1 MKRWIALLL
10 ALVMALGLT
19 ACGNQPAG
27 DDGDA
32 DGSDDSVAI
41 TETDGNALYE
51 AAIQLARDGDLPGGI
66 EGLKKAVAAEETD
79 TWSAGHI
86 WQAYTRMA
94 QLYYL
99 LGDTEGQAQANAD
112 CLAAIGEKAL
122 YFDEL
127 YFDENCYLYDY
138 FDASPFGNWGNNV
151 LIYDLDGEN
160 GLALFNAFPEKAEEM
175 GYDAFFQW
183 EDECRRTNLY
193 ALVSAA
199 TFDSVT
205 LDSYKQTHSKSISFE
220 SPFVTFSAC
229 GVMTGMTR
237 EQVYAQLQ
245 MTPWCQVLVE
255 HSFAD
260 FTWELIPR
268 YDGSE
273 EYSLCVDTREY
284 TDSDIVLSER
294 LDSKTMCSLSLKFE
308 NDVLTWMQYRE
319 TKLD

>member
-1 MKRWIALLL
+1 MKKLITLLL
-10 ALVMALGLT
+10 ALAMVLSLT
-19 ACGNQPAG
+19 ACGEQPTGAAG
-27 DDGDA
+27 DDGNTVSA
-32 DGSDDSVAI
+32 ESDGR
-41 TETDGNALYE
+41 TLYE
-51 AAIQLARDGDLPGGI
+51 AAIQLACDGDFPGSI

-79 TWSAGHI
+79 TWTGWDI
-86 WQAYTRMA
+86 YLAYKRMA
-94 QLYYL
+94 QLYRL

-112 CLAAIGEKAL
+112 CLAARGLEPLGLDDL
-122 YFDEL
+122 YFES
-127 YFDENCYLYDY
+127 NCDLDQY
-138 FDASPFGNWGNNV
+138 FDASPFGNWGSNV
-151 LIYDLDGEN
+151 LIYDLEGED
-160 GLALFNAFPEKAEEM
+160 GLALFSAFPEKAEEM
-175 GYDAFFQW
+175 GNDAFFQW
-183 EDECRRTNLY
+183 KDECRRTNLY

-199 TFDSVT
+199 TFDSAT

-245 MTPWCQVLVE
+245 MTPWCQVLVD

>member
-1 MKRWIALLL
+1 MKKLITLLL
-10 ALVMALGLT
+10 ALAKVLKLT
-19 ACGNQPAG
+19 ACGEQPASAAG
-27 DDGDA
+27 DDGDTA
-32 DGSDDSVAI
+32 SVESDGR
-41 TETDGNALYE
+41 ALYE
-51 AAIQLARDGDLPGGI
+51 AAIQLACDGDFPGSI

-79 TWSAGHI
+79 TWNEMDI
-86 WQAYTRMA
+86 DLAYKRMA
-94 QLYYL
+94 QLYLL
-99 LGDTEGQAQANAD
+99 LGDTEGQAQANSD
-112 CLAAIGEKAL
+112 CLTAL
-122 YFDEL
+122 GWEAMGLDEL
-127 YFDENCYLYDY
+127 YFENSCFLGEY
-138 FDASPFGNWGNNV
+138 FDVSPFGAWGSNIV
-151 LIYDLDGEN
+151 IYDLMGED
-160 GLALFNAFPEKAEEM
+160 GLALFNAFSEKAAEM
-175 GYDAFFQW
+175 GDEAFCQW
-183 EDECRRTNLY
+183 TDECISTNLY

-199 TFDSVT
+199 TFDSAT

-245 MTPWCQVLVE
+245 MTPWCQVLVD

-273 EYSLCVDTREY
+273 EYSLRVDTREY

-308 NDVLTWMQYRE
+308 NDVLTWMQYYE
-319 TKLD
+319 TKID

>member
-10 ALVMALGLT
+10 ALVMALSLT

-27 DDGDA
+27 DDTG
-32 DGSDDSVAI
+32 GNHNSVTA
-41 TETDGNALYE
+41 TETDGYALYE

-86 WQAYTRMA
+86 WEAYTRMA

-99 LGDTEGQAQANAD
+99 LGDTEGQAQADAD
-112 CLAAIGEKAL
+112 CLAAVGEKAL

-151 LIYDLDGEN
+151 LIYDLRGED
-160 GLALFNAFPEKAEEM
+160 GLALFNAFPEKAAEM
-175 GYDAFFQW
+175 GDDAFCQW
-183 EDECRRTNLY
+183 MDECKSTNLY

-199 TFDSVT
+199 SFDSTT
-205 LDSYKQTHSKSISFE
+205 LENYMQANSRKDVHFE
-220 SPFVTFSAC
+220 SPRVAFSAC

-255 HSFAD
+255 HSSALFE
-260 FTWELIPR
+260 WNPLIFP
-268 YDGSE
+268 DGSE
-273 EYSLCVDTREY
+273 EYRLSVDTRSLSE
-284 TDSDIVLSER
+284 SDIAFFDMSSHSGLE
-294 LDSKTMCSLSLKFE
+294 LKFE
-308 NDVLTWMQYRE
+308 NDVLTRMVYYG
-319 TKLD
+319 TVID

>member
-41 TETDGNALYE
+41 TETDGRALYE

-79 TWSAGHI
+79 TWTGLDI
-86 WQAYTRMA
+86 DLAYKRMA
-94 QLYYL
+94 QLYRL

-112 CLAAIGEKAL
+112 CLAARGWEPLGLDDL
-122 YFDEL
+122 YFEGNCDL
-127 YFDENCYLYDY
+127 DQYFDT
-138 FDASPFGNWGNNV
+138 SPFGNWGNNV
-151 LIYDLDGEN
+151 LIYNLRDGDEFTLDET
-160 GLALFNAFPEKAEEM
+160 FPEKAEEM
-175 GYDAFFQW
+175 GFDAFFQW
-183 EDECRRTNLY
+183 ADECRRTNLY

-199 TFDSVT
+199 SFDSVT
-205 LDSYKQTHSKSISFE
+205 LDSYRQTHSKSISFE

-245 MTPWCQVLVE
+245 MTPWCQVLVD
-255 HSFAD
+255 HSSAKFNWGPIV
-260 FTWELIPR
+260 FP
-268 YDGSE
+268 DGSE
-273 EYSLCVDTREY
+273 EYRLSVDTRRASEG
-284 TDSDIVLSER
+284 DIVFFDMS
-294 LDSKTMCSLSLKFE
+294 SHSGLSLKFE
-308 NDVLTWMQYRE
+308 NDVLTWMQYYE
-319 TKLD
+319 TKID

>member
-19 ACGNQPAG
+19 ACGNQPVG
-27 DDGDA
+27 DDSDA

-86 WQAYTRMA
+86 WEAYTRMA

-112 CLAAIGEKAL
+112 CLAAIGEEAL
-122 YFDEL
+122 NSDEL
-127 YFDENCYLYDY
+127 YFDDCLFGEY
-138 FDASPFGNWGNNV
+138 FGASPFGNWGNNV
-151 LIYDLDGEN
+151 LIYDLKGEDGFDP
-160 GLALFNAFPEKAEEM
+160 FNAFPEKAAEM
-175 GYDAFFQW
+175 GDDAFCQW
-183 EDECRRTNLY
+183 IDECISTNLY
-193 ALVSAA
+193 ALVSAVS
-199 TFDSVT
+199 FDNTT
-205 LDSYKQTHSKSISFE
+205 LENYMQANSKKTVYLE
-220 SPFVTFSAC
+220 SPSVTFSAC

-245 MTPWCQVLVE
+245 MTPWCQVLVD
-255 HSFAD
+255 HSSAKFNWRPIV
-260 FTWELIPR
+260 FP
-268 YDGSE
+268 DGSE
-273 EYSLCVDTREY
+273 EYRLSVDTRSASEG
-284 TDSDIVLSER
+284 DIVFFDMS
-294 LDSKTMCSLSLKFE
+294 SHSGLSLKFE
-308 NDVLTWMQYRE
+308 NDVLTWMLYFE
-319 TKLD
+319 TVID

>member
-41 TETDGNALYE
+41 TETDGRALYE

-79 TWSAGHI
+79 TWTGLDI
-86 WQAYTRMA
+86 DLAYKRMA
-94 QLYYL
+94 QLYRL
-99 LGDTEGQAQANAD
+99 MGDTEGQAQANAD
-112 CLAAIGEKAL
+112 CLAARGWEPLGLDDL
-122 YFDEL
+122 YFES
-127 YFDENCYLYDY
+127 NCDLDQY
-138 FDASPFGNWGNNV
+138 FDASPFGNWGSNV
-151 LIYDLDGEN
+151 LIYDLEGED
-160 GLALFNAFPEKAEEM
+160 GLALFSAFPEKAEEM
-175 GYDAFFQW
+175 GNDAFFQW
-183 EDECRRTNLY
+183 KDECRRTNLY

-199 TFDSVT
+199 TFDSAT

-255 HSFAD
+255 HSSAKFD
-260 FTWELIPR
+260 WHPLVFP
-268 YDGSE
+268 DGSE
-273 EYSLCVDTREY
+273 EYRLSVDTRSASEG
-284 TDSDIVLSER
+284 DIVFFDMSSHSGLE
-294 LDSKTMCSLSLKFE
+294 LKFE
-308 NDVLTWMQYRE
+308 NDVLTWMLYYE
-319 TKLD
+319 TVID

>member
-10 ALVMALGLT
+10 ALVMALCLT

-112 CLAAIGEKAL
+112 CLAAVGEEAL

-127 YFDENCYLYDY
+127 YFDENCLLVEY

-151 LIYDLDGEN
+151 LIYDLKGED
-160 GLALFNAFPEKAEEM
+160 GLALFNAFPEKAAEM
-175 GYDAFFQW
+175 GDDAFCQW
-183 EDECRRTNLY
+183 IDECKSTNLY

-199 TFDSVT
+199 SFDSTT
-205 LDSYKQTHSKSISFE
+205 LENYMQANSKRAVYSFE
-220 SPFVTFSAC
+220 SPYVTFSAC

-255 HSFAD
+255 HSSAKFD
-260 FTWELIPR
+260 WHPLVFP
-268 YDGSE
+268 DGSE
-273 EYSLCVDTREY
+273 EYHLSVDTR
-284 TDSDIVLSER
+284 SLSER
-294 LDSKTMCSLSLKFE
+294 DIVFFDMSSHSGLELKFE
-308 NDVLTWMQYRE
+308 NDVLTWMLYYE
-319 TKLD
+319 TVID

>member
-19 ACGNQPAG
+19 ACGNQPVG

-51 AAIQLARDGDLPGGI
+51 AAIQLACDGDLPGGI

-112 CLAAIGEKAL
+112 CLAAIGEEAL
-122 YFDEL
+122 NSDEL
-127 YFDENCYLYDY
+127 YSDDCLFGEY
-138 FDASPFGNWGNNV
+138 FGASPFGNWGNNV
-151 LIYDLDGEN
+151 LIYDLKGEDGFDP
-160 GLALFNAFPEKAEEM
+160 FNAFPEKAAEM
-175 GYDAFFQW
+175 GDDAFCQW
-183 EDECRRTNLY
+183 IDECISTNLY
-193 ALVSAA
+193 ALVSAVS
-199 TFDSVT
+199 FDNTT
-205 LDSYKQTHSKSISFE
+205 LENYMQANSKKTVYLE
-220 SPFVTFSAC
+220 SPSVTFSAC

-245 MTPWCQVLVE
+245 MTPWCQVLVD
-255 HSFAD
+255 HSSAKFNWRPIV
-260 FTWELIPR
+260 FP
-268 YDGSE
+268 DGSE
-273 EYSLCVDTREY
+273 EYRLSVDTRSASEG
-284 TDSDIVLSER
+284 DIVFFDMS
-294 LDSKTMCSLSLKFE
+294 SHSGLSLKFE
-308 NDVLTWMQYRE
+308 NDVLTWMLYFE
-319 TKLD
+319 TVID

>member
-1 MKRWIALLL
+1 MKKLITLLL
-10 ALVMALGLT
+10 ALAKVLKLT
-19 ACGNQPAG
+19 ACGEQPAGATG
-27 DDGDA
+27 DDGDTA
-32 DGSDDSVAI
+32 SVESDGR
-41 TETDGNALYE
+41 ALYE
-51 AAIQLARDGDLPGGI
+51 AAIQLACDGDFPGSI

-79 TWSAGHI
+79 TWNEMDI
-86 WQAYTRMA
+86 DLAYKRMA
-94 QLYYL
+94 QLYLL

-112 CLAAIGEKAL
+112 CLTAL
-122 YFDEL
+122 GWEAMGLDEL
-127 YFDENCYLYDY
+127 YFENSCFLGEY
-138 FDASPFGNWGNNV
+138 FDVSPFGAWGSNV
-151 LIYDLDGEN
+151 VIYDLMGED
-160 GLALFNAFPEKAEEM
+160 GLALFNAFSEKAEEM
-175 GYDAFFQW
+175 GNDAFFQW
-183 EDECRRTNLY
+183 KDECRRTNLY

-199 TFDSVT
+199 TFDSAT

-245 MTPWCQVLVE
+245 MTPWCQVLVD

-273 EYSLCVDTREY
+273 EYSLRVDTREY

-319 TKLD
+319 TKID

>member
-19 ACGNQPAG
+19 ACGNQPVG

-41 TETDGNALYE
+41 TETDGRALYE
-51 AAIQLARDGDLPGGI
+51 AAIQLARDGDLSGGI

-79 TWSAGHI
+79 TWTGLDI
-86 WQAYTRMA
+86 DLAYKRMA
-94 QLYYL
+94 QLYRL

-112 CLAAIGEKAL
+112 CLAARGWEPLGLDDL
-122 YFDEL
+122 YFEGNCDLDE
-127 YFDENCYLYDY
+127 Y
-138 FDASPFGNWGNNV
+138 FDASSFGNWGNNV
-151 LIYDLDGEN
+151 LIYNLRDGDEFTLDET
-160 GLALFNAFPEKAEEM
+160 FPEKAEEM
-175 GYDAFFQW
+175 GFDAFFQW
-183 EDECRRTNLY
+183 ADECMRTNLY

-199 TFDSVT
+199 SFDSVT

-245 MTPWCQVLVE
+245 MTPWCQVLVD
-255 HSFAD
+255 HSFAKFVWD
-260 FTWELIPR
+260 PDARWL
-268 YDGSE
+268 S
-273 EYSLCVDTREY
+273 VDTREY
-284 TDSDIVLSER
+284 TDGDIVLSER
-294 LDSKTMCSLSLKFE
+294 GTMCTLELKFE

-319 TKLD
+319 

>member
-10 ALVMALGLT
+10 ALVMALSLT

-51 AAIQLARDGDLPGGI
+51 AAIQLACDGDLPGGI

-86 WQAYTRMA
+86 WEAYTRMA

-112 CLAAIGEKAL
+112 CLAAIGEEAL
-122 YFDEL
+122 NSDEL
-127 YFDENCYLYDY
+127 YFDDCLLVKY

-151 LIYDLDGEN
+151 LIYDIDGED
-160 GLALFNAFPEKAEEM
+160 GFDPFNAFPEKAAEM
-175 GYDAFFQW
+175 GDDAFCQW
-183 EDECRRTNLY
+183 IDECISTNLY
-193 ALVSAA
+193 ALVSAVS
-199 TFDSVT
+199 FDNTT
-205 LDSYKQTHSKSISFE
+205 LENYMQANSKKTVYLE
-220 SPFVTFSAC
+220 SPSVTFSAC

-245 MTPWCQVLVE
+245 MTPWCQVLVD
-255 HSFAD
+255 HSSAKFNWRSIV
-260 FTWELIPR
+260 FP
-268 YDGSE
+268 DGSE
-273 EYSLCVDTREY
+273 EYRLSVDTRSASEG
-284 TDSDIVLSER
+284 DIVFFDMS
-294 LDSKTMCSLSLKFE
+294 SHSGLSLKFE
-308 NDVLTWMQYRE
+308 NDVLTWMLYFE
-319 TKLD
+319 TVID

>member
-41 TETDGNALYE
+41 TETDGRALYE

-79 TWSAGHI
+79 TWTELDI
-86 WQAYTRMA
+86 YLAYKRMA
-94 QLYYL
+94 QLYRL

-112 CLAAIGEKAL
+112 CLAARGWEPLGLDDL
-122 YFDEL
+122 YFES
-127 YFDENCYLYDY
+127 NCDLDQY

-151 LIYDLDGEN
+151 LIYNLRDGDEFTLDES
-160 GLALFNAFPEKAEEM
+160 FPEKAEEM
-175 GYDAFFQW
+175 GFDAFFQW
-183 EDECRRTNLY
+183 ADECMRTNLY

-199 TFDSVT
+199 SFDSVT

-245 MTPWCQVLVE
+245 MTPWCQVLVD
-255 HSFAD
+255 HSFAKFVWD
-260 FTWELIPR
+260 PDARWL
-268 YDGSE
+268 S
-273 EYSLCVDTREY
+273 VDTREY
-284 TDSDIVLSER
+284 TDGDIVLSER
-294 LDSKTMCSLSLKFE
+294 GTMCTLELKFE

-319 TKLD
+319 

>member
-41 TETDGNALYE
+41 TETDGRALYE

-79 TWSAGHI
+79 TWTGLDI
-86 WQAYTRMA
+86 DLAYKRMA
-94 QLYYL
+94 QLYRL
-99 LGDTEGQAQANAD
+99 MGDTEGQAQANAD
-112 CLAAIGEKAL
+112 CLAARGWEPLGLDDL
-122 YFDEL
+122 YFEGNCDLDE
-127 YFDENCYLYDY
+127 Y

-151 LIYDLDGEN
+151 LIYNLRDGDEFTLDET
-160 GLALFNAFPEKAEEM
+160 FPEKAEEM
-175 GYDAFFQW
+175 GFDAFFQW
-183 EDECRRTNLY
+183 ADECRRTNLY

-199 TFDSVT
+199 TFDSAT

-245 MTPWCQVLVE
+245 MTPWCQVLVD
-255 HSFAD
+255 HSSAKFNWRPIV
-260 FTWELIPR
+260 FP
-268 YDGSE
+268 DGSE
-273 EYSLCVDTREY
+273 EYRLSVDTRSASEG
-284 TDSDIVLSER
+284 DIVFFDMS
-294 LDSKTMCSLSLKFE
+294 SHSGLSLKFE
-308 NDVLTWMQYRE
+308 NDVLTWMLYFE
-319 TKLD
+319 TVID

>member
-19 ACGNQPAG
+19 ACGNQPVG
-27 DDGDA
+27 DDSDA

-86 WQAYTRMA
+86 WEAYTCMA

-127 YFDENCYLYDY
+127 YFDDDCLLVKY

-151 LIYDLDGEN
+151 LIYDLKGED
-160 GLALFNAFPEKAEEM
+160 GLAMSDVFPEKFEEM
-175 GYDAFFQW
+175 GSDAFYQW
-183 EDECRRTNLY
+183 IDECKSTNLY
-193 ALVSAA
+193 ALASAVS
-199 TFDSVT
+199 FDNTTLENYMQANSKKSVY
-205 LDSYKQTHSKSISFE
+205 LE
-220 SPFVTFSAC
+220 SPSVAFSAC

-255 HSFAD
+255 HSSAKFD
-260 FTWELIPR
+260 WHPLVFP
-268 YDGSE
+268 DGSE
-273 EYSLCVDTREY
+273 EYRLSVDTRSASEG
-284 TDSDIVLSER
+284 DIVFFDMSSHSGLE
-294 LDSKTMCSLSLKFE
+294 LKFE
-308 NDVLTWMQYRE
+308 NDVLTWMLYYE
-319 TKLD
+319 TVID

>member
-1 MKRWIALLL
+1 MKKFITLLL

-41 TETDGNALYE
+41 TETDGRALYE

-79 TWSAGHI
+79 TWTGLDI
-86 WQAYTRMA
+86 DLAYKRMA

-112 CLAAIGEKAL
+112 CLAAIGEEAL
-122 YFDEL
+122 NSDEL
-127 YFDENCYLYDY
+127 YFDDCLLVKY

-151 LIYDLDGEN
+151 LIYDIDGED
-160 GLALFNAFPEKAEEM
+160 GFDPFNAFPEKAAEM
-175 GYDAFFQW
+175 GDDAFCQW
-183 EDECRRTNLY
+183 IDECISTNLY
-193 ALVSAA
+193 ALVSAVS
-199 TFDSVT
+199 FDNTT
-205 LDSYKQTHSKSISFE
+205 LENYMQANSKKTVYLE
-220 SPFVTFSAC
+220 SPSVTFSAC

-245 MTPWCQVLVE
+245 MTPWCQVLVD
-255 HSFAD
+255 HSSAKFNWRPIV
-260 FTWELIPR
+260 FP
-268 YDGSE
+268 DGSE
-273 EYSLCVDTREY
+273 EYRLSVDTRSASEG
-284 TDSDIVLSER
+284 DIVFFDMS
-294 LDSKTMCSLSLKFE
+294 SHSGLSLKFE
-308 NDVLTWMQYRE
+308 NDVLTWMLYFE
-319 TKLD
+319 TVID

>member
-19 ACGNQPAG
+19 ACGNQPVG

-112 CLAAIGEKAL
+112 CLAAVGEEAMYL
-122 YFDEL
+122 DEL
-127 YFDENCYLYDY
+127 YFECDCLFGEY
-138 FDASPFGNWGNNV
+138 FDVSPFGDWGNNV
-151 LIYDLDGEN
+151 LIYDLKSED
-160 GLALFNAFPEKAEEM
+160 GLAMSDVFPEKFEEM
-175 GYDAFFQW
+175 GSDAFYQW
-183 EDECRRTNLY
+183 IDECISTNLY

-199 TFDSVT
+199 SFDSTT
-205 LDSYKQTHSKSISFE
+205 LENYMQANSKKTVYLE
-220 SPFVTFSAC
+220 SPSVTFSAC

-245 MTPWCQVLVE
+245 MTPWCQVLVD
-255 HSFAD
+255 HSSAKFNWRPIV
-260 FTWELIPR
+260 FP
-268 YDGSE
+268 DGSE
-273 EYSLCVDTREY
+273 EYRLSVDTRSASEG
-284 TDSDIVLSER
+284 DIVFFDMS
-294 LDSKTMCSLSLKFE
+294 SHSGLSLKFE
-308 NDVLTWMQYRE
+308 NDVLTWMLYFE
-319 TKLD
+319 TVID

>member
-10 ALVMALGLT
+10 ALVMALSLT
-19 ACGNQPAG
+19 ACGNQPTG

-99 LGDTEGQAQANAD
+99 LGDSEGQAQANAD
-112 CLAAIGEKAL
+112 CLAAVGEEAL

-127 YFDENCYLYDY
+127 YFDDDCLFGEY
-138 FDASPFGNWGNNV
+138 FDVSPFGNWGNNV
-151 LIYDLDGEN
+151 LIYDLKGED
-160 GLALFNAFPEKAEEM
+160 GLALFNAFPEKAAEM
-175 GYDAFFQW
+175 GDDAFCQW
-183 EDECRRTNLY
+183 IDECKSTNLY

-205 LDSYKQTHSKSISFE
+205 LDSYKQTHSKSIFFE

-245 MTPWCQVLVE
+245 ITPWCQVLVD
-255 HSFAD
+255 HSSARFD
-260 FTWELIPR
+260 WDSDTRRL
-268 YDGSE
+268 S
-273 EYSLCVDTREY
+273 VDTRRSSEG
-284 TDSDIVLSER
+284 DIVLSER

>member
-10 ALVMALGLT
+10 ALVMALSLT
-19 ACGNQPAG
+19 ACGSQPAG
-27 DDGDA
+27 DDTG
-32 DGSDDSVAI
+32 GNHNSVTA

-79 TWSAGHI
+79 TWSAVHI
-86 WQAYTRMA
+86 WEAYTRMA

-99 LGDTEGQAQANAD
+99 LGDTEGQAQADAD
-112 CLAAIGEKAL
+112 CLAAVGEKAL

-151 LIYDLDGEN
+151 LIYDLRGED
-160 GLALFNAFPEKAEEM
+160 GLALFNAFPEKAAEM
-175 GYDAFFQW
+175 GDDAFCQW
-183 EDECRRTNLY
+183 MDECKSTNLY

-199 TFDSVT
+199 SFDSTT
-205 LDSYKQTHSKSISFE
+205 LENYMQANSRKNVDFE
-220 SPFVTFSAC
+220 SPRVTFSAC

-255 HSFAD
+255 HSSAEFD
-260 FTWELIPR
+260 WHPLIFP
-268 YDGSE
+268 DGSE
-273 EYSLCVDTREY
+273 EYRLSVDTRSLSE
-284 TDSDIVLSER
+284 SDIVFFDMS
-294 LDSKTMCSLSLKFE
+294 SYSVLSLKFE

-319 TKLD
+319 

>member
-51 AAIQLARDGDLPGGI
+51 AAIQLACDGDLPGGI

-112 CLAAIGEKAL
+112 CLAAIGEEAMYL
-122 YFDEL
+122 DEL
-127 YFDENCYLYDY
+127 YFECDCLFGEY
-138 FDASPFGNWGNNV
+138 FDVSPFGDWGNNV
-151 LIYDLDGEN
+151 LIYDLKGED
-160 GLALFNAFPEKAEEM
+160 GLAMSDVFPEKFEEM
-175 GYDAFFQW
+175 GSDAFYQW
-183 EDECRRTNLY
+183 IDECKSTNLY

-199 TFDSVT
+199 SFDSTT
-205 LDSYKQTHSKSISFE
+205 LENYMQANSKKSVYLE
-220 SPFVTFSAC
+220 SPSVAFSAC

-255 HSFAD
+255 HSSAKFD
-260 FTWELIPR
+260 WHPLVFP
-268 YDGSE
+268 DGSE
-273 EYSLCVDTREY
+273 EYRLSVDTRSASEG
-284 TDSDIVLSER
+284 DIVFFDMSSHSGLE
-294 LDSKTMCSLSLKFE
+294 LKFE
-308 NDVLTWMQYRE
+308 NDVLTWMLYYE
-319 TKLD
+319 TVID

>member
-10 ALVMALGLT
+10 ALVMALSLT
-19 ACGNQPAG
+19 ACGNQPTG

-51 AAIQLARDGDLPGGI
+51 AAIQLACDGDLPGGI

-86 WQAYTRMA
+86 WEAYTCMA

-112 CLAAIGEKAL
+112 CLAAIGEEAL
-122 YFDEL
+122 NSDEL
-127 YFDENCYLYDY
+127 YFDDCLLVKY

-151 LIYDLDGEN
+151 LIYDIDGED
-160 GLALFNAFPEKAEEM
+160 GFDPFNAFPEKAAEM
-175 GYDAFFQW
+175 GDDAFCQW
-183 EDECRRTNLY
+183 IDECISTNLY

-199 TFDSVT
+199 SFDNTTLENYMQANSKKSVH
-205 LDSYKQTHSKSISFE
+205 LE
-220 SPFVTFSAC
+220 SPSVAFSAC

-245 MTPWCQVLVE
+245 MTPWCQVLVD
-255 HSFAD
+255 HSSAKFNWRPIV
-260 FTWELIPR
+260 FP
-268 YDGSE
+268 DGSE
-273 EYSLCVDTREY
+273 EYRLSVDTRSASEG
-284 TDSDIVLSER
+284 DIVFFDMS
-294 LDSKTMCSLSLKFE
+294 SHSGLSLKFE
-308 NDVLTWMQYRE
+308 NDVLTWMLYFE
-319 TKLD
+319 TVID